1 MHIKQYL
8 LIITS
13 IIISVILVTT
23 LSPLVFL
30 SNTPQLRPEFRQTI
44 AKLPSTIRDS
54 INRISGDRIF
64 AKSLEEKLKNEPLIQ
79 IAEATYAKSSPD
91 AGAITYFDFKNM
103 KITVH
108 WVLTK
113 KGNRIPILTPEGQ
126 TPSESLK
133 QEMIDKY

>member
-1 MHIKQYL
+1 MYIL
-8 LIITS
+8 T
-13 IIISVILVTT
+13 IISLGISLLFVVKI
-23 LSPLVFL
+23 SPHIFL